1 VDVTKTNKIPE
12 IISEEL
18 KSFHLRLSK
27 NEILTKEVINKNEMK
42 QNNLQV
48 EVDENKLTWDSLDWN
63 KKEAKR
69 IEEQD

>member
-27 NEILTKEVINKNEMK
+27 NEILTKEAINKTEM
-42 QNNLQV
+42 NRNYIEV
-48 EVDENKLTWDSLDWN
+48 EADDNKFTWDSLD
-63 KKEAKR
+63 
-69 IEEQD
+69 